1 MTQGAMSTGRLIEPD
16 HVELSEIVAGFGAQQ
31 LRGPNLP
38 TISERQTIDKC
49 REDLKRLVKSKHERI
64 LGTNSTIISA
74 SRPPRDEPVI
84 DLPEGLNDP
93 YMAQGP
99 VGFAGDV
106 AETVSELRS
115 VTQQHVHEKMDKLV
129 LALKRQLGNCKPP
142 HLLRL
147 RLSGFNR
154 RPLETCKFYISPR
167 HVDGNY
173 EWVYCTGN
181 FTRVAGVFDQ
191 IHARLPQKGQSFA
204 SISAKQNMI
213 ADLHETNQRVPQG
226 LGEYQLSLGF
236 GNPVRMRTM
245 RSLAELIELS
255 QVERDRTK
263 PMSVKDR
270 YRLCYNV
277 ALSAYCLSS
286 AAWRRLRWCKRKTFD
301 ANVFL
306 HHDSTTGVIHDQTEA
321 YLSCPI
327 EAPLPQFEAGPDLKC
342 DLNLLELG
350 KILVEVRFWRKPDVF
365 SEAHGRSWEEGIRRQ
380 LGLLITDHP
389 DLLDSESPF
398 VDAIK
403 ACLSYEGKVAAKKK
417 TSREFLTFFE
427 DHILKPLSILLPDCP
442 GAEEPKED
450 DLSDVETQ
458 REPLTALPHK
468 REPGPKRTPL
478 PENRSRKVRVAV
490 IDSGISTGDSEIRIA
505 LRDSDIGLGLRD
517 RRIAGLRNFCGTS
530 VDDCEDYHG
539 HGTTVAKILLEAAPQ
554 AEIYIA
560 KVTNSSTVSDDELH
574 NVRKA
579 INWAVQ
585 VWDAD
590 IINLSLAMRVES
602 RDIDEA
608 LSHALLPG
616 SKIIFAAAHNNAG
629 RHEGPSWPGRKLGI
643 IAIHGTDGDGQPL
656 GTNASVGRQD
666 YFATL
671 GLDIP
676 IREQFA
682 TTRSRYVYAS
692 GVSYATPIAAGIA
705 ANMLEIL
712 RHEASHR
719 VNDVKKWFY
728 NGRYMKALLNAIS
741 QRDDRCC
748 FVQPWTFWHEIIT
761 GVYPRYRDVQLR
773 SGDERNIIRV
783 LELLAA

>member
-1 MTQGAMSTGRLIEPD
+1 
-16 HVELSEIVAGFGAQQ
+16 
-31 LRGPNLP
+31 
-38 TISERQTIDKC
+38 
-49 REDLKRLVKSKHERI
+49 
-64 LGTNSTIISA
+64 
-74 SRPPRDEPVI
+74 
-84 DLPEGLNDP
+84 
-93 YMAQGP
+93 
-99 VGFAGDV
+99 
-106 AETVSELRS
+106 
-115 VTQQHVHEKMDKLV
+115 
-129 LALKRQLGNCKPP
+129 
-142 HLLRL
+142 
-147 RLSGFNR
+147 
-154 RPLETCKFYISPR
+154 
-167 HVDGNY
+167 
-173 EWVYCTGN
+173 
-181 FTRVAGVFDQ
+181 
-191 IHARLPQKGQSFA
+191 
-204 SISAKQNMI
+204 MI

-226 LGEYQLSLGF
+226 LGEYQLSLGY

-450 DLSDVETQ
+450 YLSDVETQ

-468 REPGPKRTPL
+468 REPGPKSARAKDFMSRMQKFAISYVNPLSVKSRTPL

-719 VNDVKKWFY
+719 VSDVKKWFY

>member
-1 MTQGAMSTGRLIEPD
+1 
-16 HVELSEIVAGFGAQQ
+16 
-31 LRGPNLP
+31 
-38 TISERQTIDKC
+38 
-49 REDLKRLVKSKHERI
+49 
-64 LGTNSTIISA
+64 
-74 SRPPRDEPVI
+74 
-84 DLPEGLNDP
+84 
-93 YMAQGP
+93 
-99 VGFAGDV
+99 
-106 AETVSELRS
+106 
-115 VTQQHVHEKMDKLV
+115 
-129 LALKRQLGNCKPP
+129 
-142 HLLRL
+142 
-147 RLSGFNR
+147 
-154 RPLETCKFYISPR
+154 
-167 HVDGNY
+167 
-173 EWVYCTGN
+173 
-181 FTRVAGVFDQ
+181 
-191 IHARLPQKGQSFA
+191 
-204 SISAKQNMI
+204 MI
-213 ADLHETNQRVPQG
+213 ADLHETDQRVPQG
-226 LGEYQLSLGF
+226 LGEYQLSMGY
-236 GNPVRMRTM
+236 GNPVRTRTM

-255 QVERDRTK
+255 QVERDRTR
-263 PMSVKDR
+263 PVSVKDR
-270 YRLCYNV
+270 YRLCYNL

-306 HHDSTTGVIHDQTEA
+306 HHDSTTGVIHDPTEA

-398 VDAIK
+398 VDVIK

-417 TSREFLTFFE
+417 TSRDFLTFFE
-427 DHILKPLSILLPDCP
+427 DRILKPLSTLLPDCP

-450 DLSDVETQ
+450 YLSDVETQ

-468 REPGPKRTPL
+468 REPGPKSARAKEFMSRMQKFAISYVNPLSAKSRTPL
-478 PENRSRKVRVAV
+478 PENRSRKVRIAV
-490 IDSGISTGDSEIRIA
+490 IDSGISTSDSEIRIA

-608 LSHALLPG
+608 LTHALLPG

-629 RHEGPSWPGRKLGI
+629 HHEGPSWPGRKLGI
-643 IAIHGTDGDGQPL
+643 IAIHCTDGDGQPL
-656 GTNASVGRQD
+656 STNASVGREN

-676 IREQFA
+676 IKEQFA
-682 TTRSRYVYAS
+682 TTKSQYVYAS

-728 NGRYMKALLNAIS
+728 NGRYMKVLFKAIS
-741 QRDDRCC
+741 QRDHRCC
-748 FVQPWTFWHEIIT
+748 FVQPWTFWHEIIS
-761 GVYPRYRDVQLR
+761 VSPRYRDVQLR

>member
-1 MTQGAMSTGRLIEPD
+1 MG
-16 HVELSEIVAGFGAQQ
+16 
-31 LRGPNLP
+31 
-38 TISERQTIDKC
+38 
-49 REDLKRLVKSKHERI
+49 
-64 LGTNSTIISA
+64 
-74 SRPPRDEPVI
+74 
-84 DLPEGLNDP
+84 
-93 YMAQGP
+93 Y
-99 VGFAGDV
+99 
-106 AETVSELRS
+106 
-115 VTQQHVHEKMDKLV
+115 
-129 LALKRQLGNCKPP
+129 
-142 HLLRL
+142 
-147 RLSGFNR
+147 
-154 RPLETCKFYISPR
+154 
-167 HVDGNY
+167 
-173 EWVYCTGN
+173 
-181 FTRVAGVFDQ
+181 
-191 IHARLPQKGQSFA
+191 
-204 SISAKQNMI
+204 
-213 ADLHETNQRVPQG
+213 
-226 LGEYQLSLGF
+226 
-236 GNPVRMRTM
+236 GNPVRTRTM

-270 YRLCYNV
+270 YRLCYNL

-286 AAWRRLRWCKRKTFD
+286 AAWRRARWCKRKTFD
-301 ANVFL
+301 ANIFL
-306 HHDSTTGVIHDQTEA
+306 HHDSTTGVIHNQTEA

-327 EAPLPQFEAGPDLKC
+327 EVPLPQFEAVSGLKC

-365 SEAHGRSWEEGIRRQ
+365 GGAQGCSSEEEIRRQ
-380 LGLLITDHP
+380 LGLLIKDHP
-389 DLLDSESPF
+389 DLLDSESRF

-403 ACLSYEGKVAAKKK
+403 ACLSYEGKYATKNKA
-417 TSREFLTFFE
+417 SREFLTFFE
-427 DHILKPLSILLPDCP
+427 KHILQPLSILLPDCP

-450 DLSDVETQ
+450 YLSDVETQ

-468 REPGPKRTPL
+468 REPGPKSERAKQFMSRMQKFTISYVNPLSVKSRTPL
-478 PENRSRKVRVAV
+478 PENRRRKIRVAV
-490 IDSGISTGDSEIRIA
+490 IDSGISTSDSEIRIG
-505 LRDSDIGLGLRD
+505 LRDSNVGLGQRD
-517 RRIAGLRNFCGTS
+517 RRIAELRNFCGTS

-629 RHEGPSWPGRKLGI
+629 HHEGPSWPGRKLGI
-643 IAIHGTDGDGQPL
+643 IAIHCTDGDGQPL
-656 GTNASVGRQD
+656 SSNASVGREE

-676 IREQFA
+676 IKEHFA
-682 TTRSRYVYAS
+682 TTRSQLVYAS

-712 RHEASHR
+712 RHEASQR

-728 NGRYMKALLNAIS
+728 NGRYVKALFKAMG
-741 QRDDRCC
+741 QKEHRCC
-748 FVQPWTFWHEIIT
+748 FVQPWTFWHQIT
-761 GVYPRYRDVQLR
+761 SVDSRYRDVQLR

>member
-106 AETVSELRS
+106 AETVSELR
-115 VTQQHVHEKMDKLV
+115 
-129 LALKRQLGNCKPP
+129 QLGNCKPP

-181 FTRVAGVFDQ
+181 FTR
-191 IHARLPQKGQSFA
+191 
-204 SISAKQNMI
+204 
-213 ADLHETNQRVPQG
+213 HETNQRVPQG
-226 LGEYQLSLGF
+226 LGEYQLSLGY

-245 RSLAELIELS
+245 RSLAELIELC

-327 EAPLPQFEAGPDLKC
+327 EAPLPQFEAGPDLNC

-427 DHILKPLSILLPDCP
+427 DHILKRLSILLPDCP
-442 GAEEPKED
+442 AAEEPKED
-450 DLSDVETQ
+450 YLSDVETQ

-468 REPGPKRTPL
+468 REPGPKSARAKDFM
-478 PENRSRKVRVAV
+478 SRMQKFAISKVRVAV

-505 LRDSDIGLGLRD
+505 LRDSDIGPGLRD
-517 RRIAGLRNFCGTS
+517 GRIAGLRNFCGTS

-590 IINLSLAMRVES
+590 IISLSLAMRVES

-616 SKIIFAAAHNNAG
+616 SKIIFAAAHSNAG

-676 IREQFA
+676 VREQFA
-682 TTRSRYVYAS
+682 TTRSRCVYAS

-719 VNDVKKWFY
+719 VSDVKKWFY

>member
-1 MTQGAMSTGRLIEPD
+1 MTQDAMSTGRLIEPD
-16 HVELSEIVAGFGAQQ
+16 HGEQTEIGAGVGAQR
-31 LRGPNLP
+31 LRGLNLP
-38 TISERQTIDKC
+38 TTSERQTIDKC
-49 REDLKRLVKSKHERI
+49 REDLKRLVKSKHEKI
-64 LGTNSTIISA
+64 LSTNGTITSA
-74 SRPPRDEPVI
+74 SRLPRDEPVI
-84 DLPEGLNDP
+84 DLPEGLDDP
-93 YMAQGP
+93 YIAQGT
-99 VGFAGDV
+99 VGYAGDL
-106 AETVSELRS
+106 AETASELRF
-115 VTQQHVHEKMDKLV
+115 VTQQHVHEKMEKLV
-129 LALKRQLGNCKPP
+129 LALKRYLGNCKPP

-154 RPLETCKFYISPR
+154 RPLETC
-167 HVDGNY
+167 
-173 EWVYCTGN
+173 
-181 FTRVAGVFDQ
+181 
-191 IHARLPQKGQSFA
+191 
-204 SISAKQNMI
+204 
-213 ADLHETNQRVPQG
+213 
-226 LGEYQLSLGF
+226 
-236 GNPVRMRTM
+236 
-245 RSLAELIELS
+245 
-255 QVERDRTK
+255 
-263 PMSVKDR
+263 
-270 YRLCYNV
+270 
-277 ALSAYCLSS
+277 
-286 AAWRRLRWCKRKTFD
+286 
-301 ANVFL
+301 
-306 HHDSTTGVIHDQTEA
+306 VIHDPTEA

-427 DHILKPLSILLPDCP
+427 EHILKPLSILLPDCP

-450 DLSDVETQ
+450 YLSDVETQ

-468 REPGPKRTPL
+468 REPGPKSARAK
-478 PENRSRKVRVAV
+478 EFMSRMQKFAISKVRIAV
-490 IDSGISTGDSEIRIA
+490 IDSGISSSDSEIRIA

-629 RHEGPSWPGRKLGI
+629 HHEGPSWPGRKLGI
-643 IAIHGTDGDGQPL
+643 IAIHCTDGDGQPL
-656 GTNASVGRQD
+656 STNASVGRED

-676 IREQFA
+676 IKEQFA
-682 TTRSRYVYAS
+682 TTKSQYVYAS
-692 GVSYATPIAAGIA
+692 GVSYATPVAAGIA

-728 NGRYMKALLNAIS
+728 NGLYMKVLFKAIS
-741 QRDDRCC
+741 QRDHRCC
-748 FVQPWTFWHEIIT
+748 FVQPWTFWHEIIS
-761 GVYPRYRDVQLR
+761 VSPRYRDVQLR

>member
-1 MTQGAMSTGRLIEPD
+1 
-16 HVELSEIVAGFGAQQ
+16 
-31 LRGPNLP
+31 
-38 TISERQTIDKC
+38 
-49 REDLKRLVKSKHERI
+49 
-64 LGTNSTIISA
+64 
-74 SRPPRDEPVI
+74 
-84 DLPEGLNDP
+84 
-93 YMAQGP
+93 
-99 VGFAGDV
+99 
-106 AETVSELRS
+106 
-115 VTQQHVHEKMDKLV
+115 
-129 LALKRQLGNCKPP
+129 
-142 HLLRL
+142 
-147 RLSGFNR
+147 
-154 RPLETCKFYISPR
+154 
-167 HVDGNY
+167 
-173 EWVYCTGN
+173 
-181 FTRVAGVFDQ
+181 
-191 IHARLPQKGQSFA
+191 
-204 SISAKQNMI
+204 MI
-213 ADLHETNQRVPQG
+213 ADLHETDQRVPQG
-226 LGEYQLSLGF
+226 LGEYQLSMGY
-236 GNPVRMRTM
+236 GNPVRTRTM

-255 QVERDRTK
+255 QVERDRTR
-263 PMSVKDR
+263 PVSVKDR
-270 YRLCYNV
+270 YRLCYNL

-306 HHDSTTGVIHDQTEA
+306 HHDSTTGIIHDPTEA

-327 EAPLPQFEAGPDLKC
+327 EAPLPQLEAGPDLKC

-417 TSREFLTFFE
+417 TTREFLTFFE
-427 DHILKPLSILLPDCP
+427 EHILKPLSILLPDCP

-450 DLSDVETQ
+450 YLSDVETQ

-468 REPGPKRTPL
+468 REPGPKRAK
-478 PENRSRKVRVAV
+478 EFMSRMQKFA
-490 IDSGISTGDSEIRIA
+490 I
-505 LRDSDIGLGLRD
+505 
-517 RRIAGLRNFCGTS
+517 S

-629 RHEGPSWPGRKLGI
+629 HHEGPSWPGRKLGI
-643 IAIHGTDGDGQPL
+643 IAIHCTDGDGQPL
-656 GTNASVGRQD
+656 STNASVGRED

-676 IREQFA
+676 IKEQFA
-682 TTRSRYVYAS
+682 TTKSQYVYAS

-712 RHEASHR
+712 RHEASQR

-728 NGRYMKALLNAIS
+728 NGRYMKIKYLSCIIFRALS
-741 QRDDRCC
+741 
-748 FVQPWTFWHEIIT
+748 
-761 GVYPRYRDVQLR
+761 RYGIRR
-773 SGDERNIIRV
+773 INHGD
-783 LELLAA
+783 